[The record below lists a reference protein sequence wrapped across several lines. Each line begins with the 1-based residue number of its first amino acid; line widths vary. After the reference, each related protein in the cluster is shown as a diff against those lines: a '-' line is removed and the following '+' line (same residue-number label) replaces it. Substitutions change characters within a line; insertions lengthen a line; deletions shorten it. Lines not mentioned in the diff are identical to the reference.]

1 MSEANLNFN
10 DTFLINNSFINSNAN
25 YEINK
30 CMLNHLDND
39 LVEEFK
45 KEIINNVLSHIE
57 SSDIINCS
65 DFMAI
70 VFDIND
76 ENPNEQLKNG
86 ISAIDLGNC
95 TNKIKEFY
103 NIDDFIVLNIE
114 SKKNNNEN
122 VNYIGKNN
130 QINIYNYTGSK
141 LNLSICDED
150 IKIMKYIG
158 DIDAKIIESA
168 KKFAS
173 QGIDIFNPK
182 DKFFNDLCYYYD
194 NKDGIDIIIND
205 RRNDIYKNITFCQD
219 GCKYIGFDYELM
231 AANCSCNTDI
241 LENKDLNNI
250 KEDKSE
256 LFNFDYLKQ
265 SFISNLFDFNYQ
277 VIYCYNLVFNL
288 KILRKNIG
296 FYAMIIMLLL
306 QIIFLIIYMIKG
318 LDNVRQYIF
327 NLYDKNEKNNMID
340 PIKNS
345 NKVKKKRKNKFK
357 KENNK
362 EINDD
367 SNIKKLN
374 NSSRLKDINI
384 N

>member
-39 LVEEFK
+39 LVKEFK

-114 SKKNNNEN
+114 SKNNNNEN

-130 QINIYNYTGSK
+130 QIN
-141 LNLSICDED
+141 
-150 IKIMKYIG
+150 MW
-158 DIDAKIIESA
+158 
-168 KKFAS
+168 
-173 QGIDIFNPK
+173 
-182 DKFFNDLCYYYD
+182 
-194 NKDGIDIIIND
+194 
-205 RRNDIYKNITFCQD
+205 
-219 GCKYIGFDYELM
+219 
-231 AANCSCNTDI
+231 
-241 LENKDLNNI
+241 
-250 KEDKSE
+250 
-256 LFNFDYLKQ
+256 
-265 SFISNLFDFNYQ
+265 
-277 VIYCYNLVFNL
+277 
-288 KILRKNIG
+288 
-296 FYAMIIMLLL
+296 
-306 QIIFLIIYMIKG
+306 
-318 LDNVRQYIF
+318 
-327 NLYDKNEKNNMID
+327 
-340 PIKNS
+340 
-345 NKVKKKRKNKFK
+345 
-357 KENNK
+357 
-362 EINDD
+362 
-367 SNIKKLN
+367 
-374 NSSRLKDINI
+374 
-384 N
+384 

>member
-57 SSDIINCS
+57 SSDIINFS

-86 ISAIDLGNC
+86 VSAIDLGNC
-95 TNKIKEFY
+95 TNKIKGFY

-114 SKKNNNEN
+114 SKNNNNEN

-194 NKDGIDIIIND
+194 NKDGIDIIIID

-231 AANCSCNTDI
+231 TANCSCNTDI

-256 LFNFDYLKQ
+256 IFNFDYLKQ

-277 VIYCYNLVFNL
+277 VIYCYNLVINL

-296 FYAMIIMLLL
+296 FYSMIIMLLL
-306 QIIFLIIYMIKG
+306 QIIFWIIYMIKG
-318 LDNVRQYIF
+318 LDKVKQYMF
-327 NLYDKNEKNNMID
+327 NLYDKNEKNNIIG

-345 NKVKKKRKNKFK
+345 NKVKKKKKNKFK

-367 SNIKKLN
+367 SNIKKFRKTKEYN
-374 NSSRLKDINI
+374 
-384 N
+384 

>member
-1 MSEANLNFN
+1 
-10 DTFLINNSFINSNAN
+10 
-25 YEINK
+25 
-30 CMLNHLDND
+30 
-39 LVEEFK
+39 
-45 KEIINNVLSHIE
+45 
-57 SSDIINCS
+57 
-65 DFMAI
+65 
-70 VFDIND
+70 
-76 ENPNEQLKNG
+76 
-86 ISAIDLGNC
+86 
-95 TNKIKEFY
+95 
-103 NIDDFIVLNIE
+103 
-114 SKKNNNEN
+114 
-122 VNYIGKNN
+122 
-130 QINIYNYTGSK
+130 
-141 LNLSICDED
+141 
-150 IKIMKYIG
+150 
-158 DIDAKIIESA
+158 
-168 KKFAS
+168 
-173 QGIDIFNPK
+173 
-182 DKFFNDLCYYYD
+182 
-194 NKDGIDIIIND
+194 
-205 RRNDIYKNITFCQD
+205 
-219 GCKYIGFDYELM
+219 M

-306 QIIFLIIYMIKG
+306 QIIFWIIYMIKG

-327 NLYDKNEKNNMID
+327 NLYDKNEKNNIID

-345 NKVKKKRKNKFK
+345 NKVKKKRKKKFK

-384 N
+384 NYIEQQRNIINKNIIETKSTQNQILIINNDENKKIIMINNINNINYEKEISDIKSDERFNLKDKNKTYKKIFIKNKKNKFKNSLFKKNVQKNKKQKLETTVEKNENINEYQSKNIFIKK